1 MGACVV
7 GEELARVERVRQGG
21 NRDDVAGARSLRTQ
35 DRRHASDLLGHTR
48 PVLSMQSL
56 RTRVLVVLVVGLG
69 LGVVTQIL
77 QSVLPTGW
85 SQAANAISPWLL
97 VAFLVGAA
105 MPDRGSAVVAGF
117 ATLGLALVGYYAT
130 TQLRYGIGGG
140 TGSLLFWGIGAA
152 VGGPVFGFAGY
163 VWQTGEHRNRAV
175 ALGLLAAVF
184 VAEAGYHLLV
194 LSEPGVAAGFAVAGL
209 LVPVVLGRSREDRLG
224 AYVAAVPALALG
236 AAGFAAL
243 LWLYDFTA
251 RIPA

>member
-1 MGACVV
+1 M
-7 GEELARVERVRQGG
+7 
-21 NRDDVAGARSLRTQ
+21 RSP
-35 DRRHASDLLGHTR
+35 GTR
-48 PVLSMQSL
+48 A
-56 RTRVLVVLVVGLG
+56 LVVVVVGLG

-117 ATLGLALVGYYAT
+117 ATLVLALVGYYAT

-140 TGSLLFWGIGAA
+140 TGALIFWGLGAA
-152 VGGPVFGFAGY
+152 VGGPVFGLAGHT
-163 VWQTGEHRNRAV
+163 WRTGEHRYRAL

-184 VAEAGYHLLV
+184 IAEAGYHLLV
-194 LSEPGVAAGFAVAGL
+194 LSEPGVAVGFAVAGL

-236 AAGFAAL
+236 AAGFVVFI
-243 LWLYDFTA
+243 WIYDVTS
-251 RIPA
+251 RIQA